1 MSDSDPQSNRP
12 NTDRRPI
19 SLRKSG
25 PASAIARALTRLG
38 ISPNMISISSMA
50 FAALGAW
57 AFYEAGCECRAP
69 AAVLLIIGAL
79 MVQMRLL
86 ANLFDG
92 MVAVEGGKSS
102 PSGAFWNEAP
112 DRVSDLIV
120 CLGIGY
126 GVGAP
131 EWGWAA
137 GALSILTAYVRE
149 LGRGHG
155 LPADFCGP
163 MAKPHRMVI
172 ITLAAI
178 IAAIDAVWNIIPVI
192 PNQIMIYALIVITLG
207 SAVTALR
214 RSYRQIAQLKARA
227 QG

>member
-1 MSDSDPQSNRP
+1 MSDPKVESDEPM
-12 NTDRRPI
+12 TARRPI
-19 SLRKSG
+19 GLRGSG
-25 PASAIARALTRLG
+25 PAAAIARALTRLG
-38 ISPNMISISSMA
+38 ISPNMISISSMG
-50 FAALGAW
+50 FAALAAW

-69 AAVLLIIGAL
+69 AAILLILGAL
-79 MVQMRLL
+79 MVQLRLL

-92 MVAVEGGKSS
+92 MVAVEGGKSA

-112 DRVSDLIV
+112 DRVSDLII

-137 GALSILTAYVRE
+137 GALSILTAYIRE

-163 MAKPHRMVI
+163 MAKPHRMVL

-192 PNQIMIYALIVITLG
+192 PTQIMIYALMIITLG
-207 SAVTALR
+207 CVVTALR

-227 QG
+227 KG